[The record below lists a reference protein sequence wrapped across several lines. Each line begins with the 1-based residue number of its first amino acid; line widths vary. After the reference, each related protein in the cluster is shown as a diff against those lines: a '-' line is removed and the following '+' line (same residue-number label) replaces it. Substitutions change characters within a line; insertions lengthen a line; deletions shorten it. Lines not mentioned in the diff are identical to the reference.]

1 MKQAIPNYLPFSM
14 GFLWAWSGLQPVLTQ
29 KEWSLQ
35 LLEQVGFGQIWQFPV
50 LLLSSLL
57 DLFFAVG
64 CFLKLK
70 QYSWFWLFQLMVVAS
85 YSLII
90 AFRLPENFLHPF
102 APLVKNIPILALTF
116 FLYRSAK

>member
-1 MKQAIPNYLPFSM
+1 MKQHIPNYLPFSM

-35 LLEQVGFGQIWQFPV
+35 LLEQVGFGQIWQFPI

-64 CFLKLK
+64 CFWKLK

-116 FLYRSAK
+116 FLYRSTK

>member
-14 GFLWAWSGLQPVLTQ
+14 GLLWAWSGLQPVLTQ

-35 LLEQVGFGQIWQFPV
+35 LLGQVGFGQMWQFPILV
-50 LLLSSLL
+50 LSSLL

-64 CFLKLK
+64 CCVKLK
-70 QYSWFWLFQLMVVAS
+70 QYSWFWLFQLIVVLS

-102 APLVKNIPILALTF
+102 APLVKNVPILALTF
-116 FLYRSAK
+116 FLYRSTK

>member
-35 LLEQVGFGQIWQFPV
+35 LLGQVGFGQIWQFPV

-64 CFLKLK
+64 CLWKLK
-70 QYSWFWLFQLMVVAS
+70 QYSWFWLFQLMVVFS

>member
-35 LLEQVGFGQIWQFPV
+35 LLGEVGFALSWQFPI
-50 LLLSSLL
+50 LILSSLL

-64 CFLKLK
+64 CCVKLK
-70 QYSWFWLFQLMVVAS
+70 QYSWFWLFQLIVVLS

-116 FLYRSAK
+116 FLYRSTK

>member
-35 LLEQVGFGQIWQFPV
+35 LLGQVGFGQMWQFPI

-64 CFLKLK
+64 CCVKLK
-70 QYSWFWLFQLMVVAS
+70 QYSWFWLFQLMVVLS

>member
-1 MKQAIPNYLPFSM
+1 MKPAIPNYLPFSM

-35 LLEQVGFGQIWQFPV
+35 LLEQVGFGQMWQFPV

-64 CFLKLK
+64 CFGKLK

>member
-1 MKQAIPNYLPFSM
+1 MKPAIPNYLPFSM
-14 GFLWAWSGLQPVLTQ
+14 GFLWAWSALQPVLTQ

-35 LLEQVGFGQIWQFPV
+35 LLGQVGFGQMWQFPV
-50 LLLSSLL
+50 LVLSSLL

-64 CFLKLK
+64 CFGKLK

>member
-1 MKQAIPNYLPFSM
+1 MKQHIPNYLPFSI

-64 CFLKLK
+64 CLSKLK

-85 YSLII
+85 YSFII

>member
-1 MKQAIPNYLPFSM
+1 MKQHIPNYLPFSM

-35 LLEQVGFGQIWQFPV
+35 LLSEVGFAPMWQFPV
-50 LLLSSLL
+50 LLTSSLL

-64 CFLKLK
+64 CFGKLK

>member
-1 MKQAIPNYLPFSM
+1 MKQHIPNYLPFSM

-35 LLEQVGFGQIWQFPV
+35 LLEQVGFGQMWQFPV

-102 APLVKNIPILALTF
+102 APLVKNIPILSLIF
-116 FLYRSAK
+116 FLWRTQK